1 MAERSLGKITTTAGS
16 SLRFTNN
23 ESSPTANLGAHSYLV
38 QALSTNT
45 GKVYIGTSSPV
56 DRTNLTNVIAVLPPP
71 TANIF
76 PSFSATITY
85 APAGFNLAERY
96 IDVETSGEGVLISY
110 IEA

>member
-1 MAERSLGKITTTAGS
+1 MAERSLGKITTNAGVS
-16 SLRFTNN
+16 ARFTAN
-23 ESSPTANLGAHSYLV
+23 ESTPAANLGAHSYLI
-38 QALSTNT
+38 QALSSNT
-45 GKVYIGTSSPV
+45 GKVYIGTSNPV

-96 IDVETSGEGVLISY
+96 IDVDQNGEGVLISY